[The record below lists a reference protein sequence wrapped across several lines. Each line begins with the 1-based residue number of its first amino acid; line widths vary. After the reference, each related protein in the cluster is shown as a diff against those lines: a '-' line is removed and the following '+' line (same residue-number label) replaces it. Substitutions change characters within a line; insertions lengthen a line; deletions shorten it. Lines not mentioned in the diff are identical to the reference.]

1 MSETVLPVLRLAVL
15 VLAAGPLVYYLL
27 SLYCTVEYFLALRRL
42 PARDDSFAPPV
53 SILKPVRGVDPGAYE
68 NFASY
73 CRLDYPEYE
82 VVFAMADPH
91 DAVIPV
97 IEKLQRDFPGRE
109 IRFVTDVP
117 RVGENNKVN
126 SLCRLAKEARCDLL
140 VMTDSD
146 VRVEPRYLREVV
158 GPFVDK
164 TVGAVTSFYRC
175 TGGGTLAADVDMLGM
190 CMDSVPSALVAR
202 RLEGKVQ
209 FAFGWTMAT
218 TKERLAEIGGWEA
231 MANHH
236 SDDFELGNR
245 IAAKGYRVELMR
257 EPVWMVFPKENVS
270 EFLRHELRWA
280 IGLRNVRP
288 AGYVGM
294 IFTQGLPWAIAAAA
308 GDFASGWLGLAGF
321 YLGAYLVLRL
331 SVAYGAGVWGLGDNH
346 VASKLWLAHLRD
358 AISAVIWLAGFFTS
372 RITWRGLE
380 YRVKNRLLEPVKPS
394 PARPLAAEERSARGA
409 K

>member
-1 MSETVLPVLRLAVL
+1 MSETVVSVLRLAVL

-27 SLYCTVEYFLALRRL
+27 SLYCTLEYFRDLRRL
-42 PARDDSFAPPV
+42 PPSDDSFVPPV

-73 CRLDYPEYE
+73 CRLDYPKYE
-82 VVFAMADPH
+82 LVFAMADPH
-91 DAVIPV
+91 DPVIPV
-97 IEKLQRDFPGRE
+97 IEKLQRDFPDRS

-126 SLCRLAKEARCDLL
+126 SLCRLVKEARYELL

-146 VRVEPRYLREVV
+146 VRVPRNYLREVV
-158 GPFVDK
+158 APFADRRI
-164 TVGAVTSFYRC
+164 GAVTSFYRC
-175 TGGGTLAADVDMLGM
+175 AGGGTLATDLDMLGM

-202 RLEGKVQ
+202 RLEGNVQ

-245 IAAKGYRVELMR
+245 IASKGHRVELMH
-257 EPVWMVFPKENVS
+257 EPVWMVFPQERFS
-270 EFLRHELRWA
+270 DFLRHELRWA

-288 AGYVGM
+288 AGYAGI
-294 IFTQGLPWAIAAAA
+294 IFTHGLPWAVLAAIVAAATGWTGTA
-308 GDFASGWLGLAGF
+308 ASYVA
-321 YLGAYLVLRL
+321 AYLVLR
-331 SVAYGAGVWGLGDNH
+331 VGAAYAAGVWGLQDH
-346 VASKLWLAHLRD
+346 KIFSKLWLAPVRD
-358 AISAVIWLAGFFTS
+358 AVSAAVWFAGFFTD

-380 YRVKNRLLEPVKPS
+380 YRVRNRLLEPIRD
-394 PARPLAAEERSARGA
+394 ARTEALQQNARGM